1 METSRVLY
9 ISKQL
14 INKTVD
20 SRLCGRDVGM
30 KAKLLAVY
38 AAPQHGNAHCTHM
51 TDETPCFAEQ
61 EICSIIGKT
70 ECVLR
75 QHAFSNNA
83 GSDVQKGRNSGV
95 RMS

>member
-30 KAKLLAVY
+30 KANCLQPMPHLNMAM
-38 AAPQHGNAHCTHM
+38 HIAHT
-51 TDETPCFAEQ
+51 
-61 EICSIIGKT
+61 
-70 ECVLR
+70 
-75 QHAFSNNA
+75 
-83 GSDVQKGRNSGV
+83 
-95 RMS
+95 